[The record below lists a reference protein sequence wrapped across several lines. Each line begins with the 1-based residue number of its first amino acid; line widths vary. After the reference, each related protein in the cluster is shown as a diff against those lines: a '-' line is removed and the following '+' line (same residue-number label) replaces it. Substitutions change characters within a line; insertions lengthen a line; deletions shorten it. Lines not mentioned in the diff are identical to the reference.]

1 MKFKQCDGFLCGRST
16 EKKYSTNT
24 FSQEIVKWNQYRWDY
39 NGILTEKL
47 YHNAIP
53 YGFRYIE
60 HNL

>member
-1 MKFKQCDGFLCGRST
+1 MDFYVEGQQK
-16 EKKYSTNT
+16 KKYSMDT

-39 NGILTEKL
+39 NGILTETL